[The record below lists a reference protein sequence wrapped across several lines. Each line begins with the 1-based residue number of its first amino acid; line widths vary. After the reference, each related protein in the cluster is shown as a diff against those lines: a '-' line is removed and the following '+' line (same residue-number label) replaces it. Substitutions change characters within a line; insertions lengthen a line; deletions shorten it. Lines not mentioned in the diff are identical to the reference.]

1 MKIAILYDV
10 IYPQSIGGGEK
21 INWEVGRR
29 LAKRG
34 HEVWLVSSKMWDG
47 PDQMKQDGML
57 YTGICRWLKTTNNL
71 GNRSPLQPLLFA
83 AATFRFLKKERFDV
97 VLCNAFPYLSCLTAR
112 AAGWFRPVPLTITW
126 YEARGVKAW
135 WKYAG
140 FAGLPAAVLER
151 MTAHTAR
158 HHNTISEFTAE
169 RMHRKL
175 GIPPEQTAII
185 PCGVDVD
192 DIRPAQPVTKR
203 KEIVYIG
210 RVVRHKRV
218 DRLVDAFAQ
227 IAADFPEH
235 TLRIVGPGGE
245 RPALELQ
252 AQKAGLAG
260 RVQFTDTLTGDAL
273 YDAFRQ
279 AQIFVLPSD
288 QEGFGMVLIESM
300 AAGTPVLAQRAE
312 FSAASSVITH
322 GQNGLLFASVSE
334 MAAQL
339 RDVLTKPDLA
349 AALTAGGQALADQYD
364 WERVIIP
371 AMEKYLFT
379 IAAGRENKE

>member
-1 MKIAILYDV
+1 V
-10 IYPQSIGGGEK
+10 E
-21 INWEVGRR
+21 
-29 LAKRG
+29 
-34 HEVWLVSSKMWDG
+34 
-47 PDQMKQDGML
+47 
-57 YTGICRWLKTTNNL
+57 
-71 GNRSPLQPLLFA
+71 
-83 AATFRFLKKERFDV
+83 
-97 VLCNAFPYLSCLTAR
+97 
-112 AAGWFRPVPLTITW
+112 
-126 YEARGVKAW
+126 
-135 WKYAG
+135 
-140 FAGLPAAVLER
+140 
-151 MTAHTAR
+151 
-158 HHNTISEFTAE
+158 
-169 RMHRKL
+169 
-175 GIPPEQTAII
+175 
-185 PCGVDVD
+185 
-192 DIRPAQPVTKR
+192 
-203 KEIVYIG
+203 
-210 RVVRHKRV
+210 
-218 DRLVDAFAQ
+218 AFAQ

-279 AQIFVLPSD
+279 AQVFVLPSD

-334 MAAQL
+334 LAAQL
-339 RDVLTKPDLA
+339 RDVLTKPELA

-379 IAAGRENKE
+379 IAAGRGK